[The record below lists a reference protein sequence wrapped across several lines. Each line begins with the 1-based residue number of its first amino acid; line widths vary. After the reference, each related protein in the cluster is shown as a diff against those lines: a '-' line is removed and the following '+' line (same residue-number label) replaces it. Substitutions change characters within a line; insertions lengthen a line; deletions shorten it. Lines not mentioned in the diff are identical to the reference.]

1 MERKIG
7 EVFEYQGKKLQ
18 VKAGSNDNSCGGC
31 IFNGSCTRGD
41 KSITGF
47 CEKGYRDDKKD
58 VIFVEVQEQKAEEPK
73 ERKVGET
80 FVYQGKKLKVVQTT
94 SNLCNNCYFYVNSIC
109 KEIRKQCCGECDQRM
124 RIDGKPVIFVE
135 VKEEPE
141 EQPQEE
147 QPQETEAVKERNV
160 GETFEFEGKKLKV
173 VETEGSTCYNCYFA
187 DRDCDCDTRKVLG
200 ACLSETRT
208 GNKPVIFVEVK
219 DETEEYEET
228 EETEEQTQ
236 EAQPQEQAEQQP
248 QKLNLCEILKYCP
261 AGEMFWS
268 PMLGDVKFYGIDHTN
283 KRACVTAVNNVTW
296 GINADGTLTVGD
308 ITSEEVML
316 YPSREQRDWSK
327 VKYEPKKE
335 LPRTW
340 EEFCKQNPIR
350 QEECFIAESSKIKG
364 TGLTGCK
371 RGEKND
377 RNLLPS
383 KQAAEAHLAYKML
396 HQLRDAWREGWLP
409 DWNDMEQNKYAIVNN
424 SGDYTVVTYQYIVTF
439 LAFQDER
446 RADEFLEC
454 FIDLIRKA
462 GDLI

>member
-18 VKAGSNDNSCGGC
+18 VKADSNDNSCGGC

-80 FVYQGKKLKVVQTT
+80 FVYEGKKLKVVQTT

-135 VKEEPE
+135 VKDEPE

-173 VETEGSTCYNCYFA
+173 VETKGSICNNCYFEC
-187 DRDCDCDTRKVLG
+187 RDCDCENIRKVLG
-200 ACLSETRT
+200 ACVRGTRSD
-208 GNKPVIFVEVK
+208 NKPVIFVEVT
-219 DETEEYEET
+219 DE
-228 EETEEQTQ
+228 
-236 EAQPQEQAEQQP
+236 QPQEQAEQQPEEQAEQQEEP

-261 AGEMFWS
+261 AGELFWS
-268 PMLGDVKFYGIDHTN
+268 PMLGDVKFYGIDHTI
-283 KRACVTAVNNVTW
+283 KRVCVTAVNNVTW
-296 GINADGTLTVGD
+296 GINADGTLTVDD
-308 ITSEEVML
+308 ITSEDVML
-316 YPSREQRDWSK
+316 YPSREQRDWTK

-340 EEFCKQNPIR
+340 EEFCKNYPR
-350 QEECFIAESSKIKG
+350 EKGESHIDLYSEICTSSYAG
-364 TGLTGCK
+364 YS
-371 RGEKND
+371 REIDRD
-377 RNLLPS
+377 RNILPS
-383 KQAAEAHLAYKML
+383 KQAAEAHLALIQL
-396 HQLRDAWREGWLP
+396 HQLRDAWREGWVP
-409 DWNDMEQNKYAIVNN
+409 DWKDDEQDKYSIIKSKGEYEIIQA
-424 SGDYTVVTYQYIVTF
+424 YISRF
-439 LAFQDER
+439 LAFQDEK
-446 RADEFLEC
+446 RADEFKDC